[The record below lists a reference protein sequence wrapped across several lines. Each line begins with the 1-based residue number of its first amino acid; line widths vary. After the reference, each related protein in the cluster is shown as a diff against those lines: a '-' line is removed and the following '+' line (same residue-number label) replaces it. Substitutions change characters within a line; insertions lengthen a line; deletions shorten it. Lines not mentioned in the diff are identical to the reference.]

1 MYDKLLEREI
11 FENTIRVMKAYGPE
25 PVLSFLSNKFLKKKE
40 IVKSSM
46 LSYYESTEEFEKCLE
61 ITRFF
66 NRLELLI
73 KEKEKQKD

>member
-1 MYDKLLEREI
+1 
-11 FENTIRVMKAYGPE
+11 
-25 PVLSFLSNKFLKKKE
+25 
-40 IVKSSM
+40 M

>member
-25 PVLSFLSNKFLKKKE
+25 PVLSFLSDKFLKKKE

>member
-66 NRLELLI
+66 DRLELLI